1 MLVKLR
7 HITVNVLGQ
16 PIFGEVG
23 SIAFCSNSNINNM
36 LVEIKEGIK
45 VTITP

>member
-16 PIFGEVG
+16 PIFGDVA
-23 SIAFCSNSNINNM
+23 SIAFCSNSNINNT
-36 LVEIKEGIK
+36 LVEGKEGIK
-45 VTITP
+45 VTIRP